1 MDIFKR
7 MAQGTTTDFSVFKPR
22 KVNQAPTEEKT
33 KKVEEP
39 IPFPKEP
46 EKEDIK
52 KSESIEE
59 TVKEETVTEPTE
71 ELNSVSDDMVT
82 EEEQKKPTKV
92 IQFKQPENIGE
103 EASVK
108 LEAELETAKSTL
120 LPVFPIVRYLKNKC
134 MVETDFA
141 ALVMDEKKSLKK
153 CFDYVTGEVKKALN
167 SQNGWLDDE
176 EVYAYAETYYMT
188 SEEEFERR
196 AAEKAEEE
204 EKEREAVAKKRKEQ
218 EEKRKKAAK
227 EKKKKTAAEEK
238 AVTEKVKAEAEEKGL
253 SMSEPKPETVPQK
266 EEKEAPVMQEQLC
279 LEM

>member
-7 MAQGTTTDFSVFKPR
+7 MNQRTTTDFSVFKPR
-22 KVNQAPTEEKT
+22 KVNQAQTTEPP
-33 KKVEEP
+33 KKEEEP

-46 EKEDIK
+46 EKKDIMK
-52 KSESIEE
+52 PENVEAVAEE
-59 TVKEETVTEPTE
+59 PTTEPAE
-71 ELNSVSDDMVT
+71 ELNPVLDEPT
-82 EEEQKKPTKV
+82 AEEEQKETGKV

-134 MVETDFA
+134 LAETEFA
-141 ALVMDEKKSLKK
+141 ELVLDEKKSLKK
-153 CFDYVTGEVKKALN
+153 CFDFVTGEVKKALN

-196 AAEKAEEE
+196 AAEKAETEK
-204 EKEREAVAKKRKEQ
+204 KEREAVAKKRKEQ
-218 EEKRKKAAK
+218 EEKRKKVAK
-227 EKKKKTAAEEK
+227 DKKKKLAAEEK
-238 AVTEKVKAEAEEKGL
+238 AVTEKAKAEAEEKGISIL
-253 SMSEPKPETVPQK
+253 ESKAETAPKAD
-266 EEKEAPVMQEQLC
+266 EKDAPVMQEQLC
-279 LEM
+279 LEL

>member
-7 MAQGTTTDFSVFKPR
+7 MNQRTTTDFSVFKHR
-22 KVNQAPTEEKT
+22 KVNQAQTTEPP
-33 KKVEEP
+33 KKAEEP

-46 EKEDIK
+46 EKKDIMK
-52 KSESIEE
+52 PESVGPIAE
-59 TVKEETVTEPTE
+59 EPTTELAE
-71 ELNSVSDDMVT
+71 ELNPVLDEPT
-82 EEEQKKPTKV
+82 AEEEQKETGKV

-108 LEAELETAKSTL
+108 LEAELETTKSTL

-134 MVETDFA
+134 LAETEFA
-141 ALVMDEKKSLKK
+141 ELVLDEKKSLKK

-196 AAEKAEEE
+196 AAEKAEAEK
-204 EKEREAVAKKRKEQ
+204 KEREAVAKKRKEQ
-218 EEKRKKAAK
+218 EEKRKKASK
-227 EKKKKTAAEEK
+227 DKKKKLAAEEK
-238 AVTEKVKAEAEEKGL
+238 AVTEKAKAEAEEKGL
-253 SMSEPKPETVPQK
+253 SISEPKAETAPK
-266 EEKEAPVMQEQLC
+266 ADEKDAPAMQEQLC
-279 LEM
+279 LEL

>member
-7 MAQGTTTDFSVFKPR
+7 MNQRTTTDFSVFKPR
-22 KVNQAPTEEKT
+22 KVNQAQTTEPP
-33 KKVEEP
+33 KKAEEP

-46 EKEDIK
+46 EKKDIMK
-52 KSESIEE
+52 PESVEKVAEE
-59 TVKEETVTEPTE
+59 PTTEPAE
-71 ELNSVSDDMVT
+71 ELDPVLDEPT
-82 EEEQKKPTKV
+82 AEEERKEIGKV

-108 LEAELETAKSTL
+108 LEAELETTKSTL

-134 MVETDFA
+134 LAETEFA
-141 ALVMDEKKSLKK
+141 ELVLDEKKSLKK

-196 AAEKAEEE
+196 AAEKAEAEK
-204 EKEREAVAKKRKEQ
+204 KEREAVAKKRKEQ
-218 EEKRKKAAK
+218 EEKRKKASK
-227 EKKKKTAAEEK
+227 DKKKKLAAEEK
-238 AVTEKVKAEAEEKGL
+238 AVSEKAKAEAEEKGV
-253 SMSEPKPETVPQK
+253 SIPEPKAETAPK
-266 EEKEAPVMQEQLC
+266 TDEKDAPAMQEQLC
-279 LEM
+279 LEL